1 MTSTKL
7 ESEQALQK
15 SAQQNVDTIT
25 RLINER
31 YAYLD
36 ALVKISETRFLPID
50 FEAKADRAIKIAEK
64 TLENWK

>member
-36 ALVKISETRFLPID
+36 ALVKICEMRLKPID
-50 FEAKADRAIKIAEK
+50 AEAKVDRMIEIADK
-64 TLENWK
+64 TLETWK